1 MSAKGDKELN
11 RADAYQMYLAGL
23 INENAYLNEMLV
35 EDKGLEGMVREYSK
49 LTEEMS
55 VIKKELQEKEARSK
69 ELSAQIAP
77 ILEAMEDTE
86 ERVLQVDD
94 ILVFIKKMGTSYER
108 PHYEKIYSEL
118 LTRVNPELKGI
129 MEELKKTLYT
139 QVNVSTSLGVQRAES
154 GMLSRAGAMISG
166 AWRRLLSLIGIANH
180 RIDKAINEFRLEMA
194 AAKNT

>member
-1 MSAKGDKELN
+1 MRENKLG

-35 EDKGLEGMVREYSK
+35 EDKDLEALVREYSK
-49 LTEEMS
+49 LTEELAA
-55 VIKKELQEKEARSK
+55 VKKELQEKEARSK

-77 ILEAMEDTE
+77 VLEAMKDTE
-86 ERVLQVDD
+86 ERTLQVDD
-94 ILVFIKKMGTSYER
+94 IVVSIKKMGTSYQR

-118 LTRVNPELKGI
+118 LTKVDDELRGI

-154 GMLSRAGAMISG
+154 DMLSRAGAMISG

-180 RIDKAINEFRLEMA
+180 RIDRAISEFKLGMSESMGD
-194 AAKNT
+194 